1 MRIDQ
6 VKNWLKQQLSDV
18 GQGIYVGTID
28 GNAEKCLGV
37 YRQKQSGPARI
48 CLGGP
53 EQTKTDQLRVSILV
67 HWGNS
72 SVQAEEKACSVW
84 QLFYGLTDTIM
95 DGTRVCYADPG
106 AGPIPLGRDERGVFE
121 YVVEI
126 RLIYEKE

>member
-1 MRIDQ
+1 MRTEQ
-6 VKNWLKQQLSDV
+6 VKNWLRQQLSDV

-28 GNAEKCLGV
+28 GSTERCLGV
-37 YRQKQSGPARI
+37 YRQKQAGPARI

-53 EQTKTDQLRVSILV
+53 EQTKTDQLRVTILV
-67 HWGNS
+67 HWGYS
-72 SVQAEEKACSVW
+72 SVQAEEKACAVW
-84 QLFYGLTDTIM
+84 QLFYGLTDTVM

-106 AGPIPLGRDERGVFE
+106 AGPIPVGRDERGIFE